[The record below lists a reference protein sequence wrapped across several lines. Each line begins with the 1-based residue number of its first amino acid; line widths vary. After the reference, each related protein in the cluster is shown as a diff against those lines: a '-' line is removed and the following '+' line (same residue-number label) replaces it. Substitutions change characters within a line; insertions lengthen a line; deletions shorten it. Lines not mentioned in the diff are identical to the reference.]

1 MLGQASLIRVGT
13 TLRPAIRMMNAVL
26 GRLSQC
32 HSHVQRS
39 DRQIPFHPVTVPLPP
54 LTHTAYVLPATGQSI
69 RSIDER
75 GPTND
80 AARL

>member
-1 MLGQASLIRVGT
+1 MLGQASLLRVGT

-39 DRQIPFHPVTVPLPP
+39 DRQIPFHPVTVPMLP
-54 LTHTAYVLPATGQSI
+54 LTHALHVLPGNGTVDTQY
-69 RSIDER
+69 R
-75 GPTND
+75 
-80 AARL
+80 